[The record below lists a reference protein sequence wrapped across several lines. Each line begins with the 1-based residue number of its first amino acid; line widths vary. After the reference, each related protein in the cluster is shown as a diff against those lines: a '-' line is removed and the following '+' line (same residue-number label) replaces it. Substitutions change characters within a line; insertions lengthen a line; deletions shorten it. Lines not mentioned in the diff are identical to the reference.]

1 MALNEDNQ
9 MVLAFMAD
17 DVETDPV
24 SGNEVPPGSLPEE
37 VRDDIPAMLSEGEYV
52 VPADVLRFYG
62 MKFFEDLRAEAKRG
76 LAQME
81 AEGRIGG
88 EPISEPDEELP
99 FSDEELLTTED
110 REEETEEQMMASMGG
125 SVGYQ
130 GGGFQPGVPAWMSR
144 LQNISPGAEGA
155 TQFKIFVNDRGQE
168 VSLLVDA
175 NNQPVFSVPSGY
187 RLKSEPAPGDI
198 TPIEETVVPKDNND
212 GPIPKREATARAL
225 DLAKERREESKV
237 NYSDPIEVE
246 KAVDTYYSS
255 GPALG
260 ILGFV
265 GDKFKKNSLI
275 KGIDEKLDD
284 NVFTSANPEKAKML
298 STQKEYLVDKSTYT
312 RKNESKLEKG
322 FWASLFGIDSDIK
335 QSNLE
340 SYKEKY
346 NNDSA
351 NALVDLKEAGKLV
364 DSLHPKDD
372 PFAYHAAIKAQS
384 DASRAFTAL
393 KRAETAKKKAEQG
406 DNYKPSVA
414 PPPTNKY
421 SKTVQDKEE
430 E

>member
-1 MALNEDNQ
+1 MATNEDKQ

-17 DVETDPV
+17 EVDVDPV

-37 VRDDIPAMLSEGEYV
+37 VRDDIPARLSEGEYV

-110 REEETEEQMMASMGG
+110 REEETQEQMMASMGG

-130 GGGFQPGVPAWMSR
+130 GGGFQPNVPAWMSR

-168 VSLLVDA
+168 VSVLVDA

-212 GPIPKREATARAL
+212 GPMNKKDATAKAL
-225 DLAKERREESKV
+225 EFAKKRREETKI

-255 GPALG
+255 GPALS

-275 KGIDEKLDD
+275 KGIDTALNSKLDPPIKE
-284 NVFTSANPEKAKML
+284 ALE
-298 STQKEYLVDKSTYT
+298 TQKGYLVDKSTYQD
-312 RKNESKLEKG
+312 KNESEGWGDWFKG
-322 FWASLFGIDSDIK
+322 LFGVDEDTK
-335 QSNLE
+335 AANLE
-340 SYKEKY
+340 SYKETY

-351 NALVDLKEAGKLV
+351 NAQGAWLEATNVLNSISAG
-364 DSLHPKDD
+364 DD
-372 PFAYHAAIKAQS
+372 PIAYHAAIKEQS
-384 DASRAFTAL
+384 EASRAFTAL
-393 KRAETAKKKAEQG
+393 KRAETAAKKAEE
-406 DNYKPSVA
+406 A
-414 PPPTNKY
+414 EPTP
-421 SKTVQDKEE
+421 
-430 E
+430 